1 MTWKVND
8 NIHQHIDILEKNKPN
23 LFSLGKSLL
32 IGEEVCKDY
41 YFVMEI
47 LSRVVFLQEFED
59 LDEILARFIHPMGQL
74 ARELHAHKS
83 YRSADGG
90 NVNKLMAMLAEEK
103 KHQPSRIPYY
113 FSASKQL
120 PGKYVLAYQPTSKA
134 KIEYVSLTPEGY
146 RYRGLI
152 HSDVNSLLKY
162 FKEHY
167 REPPPRPVLP
177 GSAQPTPSA
186 SMIMTPGSIIGMQQ
200 PYTPSQSVHQWGTTP
215 QYGQYAAY
223 QQAAYRGHS
232 AQVRKDS
239 CHKLILFTV
248 INVH

>member
-1 MTWKVND
+1 M
-8 NIHQHIDILEKNKPN
+8 
-23 LFSLGKSLL
+23 FSLGKSLL
-32 IGEEVCKDY
+32 IGEEVCHFCDGHFKP
-41 YFVMEI
+41 FGV
-47 LSRVVFLQEFED
+47 LQEFED

-74 ARELHAHKS
+74 TRELHSHKS

-90 NVNKLMAMLAEEK
+90 NVNKLMTMLAEEK

-120 PGKYVLAYQPTSKA
+120 PGKYVLVYQPTSKS

-167 REPPPRPVLP
+167 RFIEF
-177 GSAQPTPSA
+177 
-186 SMIMTPGSIIGMQQ
+186 
-200 PYTPSQSVHQWGTTP
+200 Y
-215 QYGQYAAY
+215 
-223 QQAAYRGHS
+223 
-232 AQVRKDS
+232 
-239 CHKLILFTV
+239 
-248 INVH
+248 